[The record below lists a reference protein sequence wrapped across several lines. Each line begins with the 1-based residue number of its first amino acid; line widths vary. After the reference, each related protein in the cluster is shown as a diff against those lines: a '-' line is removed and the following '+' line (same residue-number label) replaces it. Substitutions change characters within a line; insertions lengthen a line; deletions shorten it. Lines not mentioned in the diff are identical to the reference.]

1 MAGIWRELVSVCTCH
16 SDSTAAK
23 QALEPLP
30 ACREVL
36 EDKRLPMRC
45 KLLKTLQFSV
55 DTQCLAQK
63 PSENFTVGSWT
74 SETGRLQ
81 NEGICATWRWV
92 EVSIRGPS
100 GSGVS
105 GFPKFTCVPLAG
117 KKKKSKQDLNTNVF
131 FGHTSDFFFFSH
143 IS

>member
-30 ACREVL
+30 ACREVS
-36 EDKRLPMRC
+36 EDKQLPMRC

-63 PSENFTVGSWT
+63 PSENFTVGSWA

-117 KKKKSKQDLNTNVF
+117 KKKSKQDLNTNAF
-131 FGHTSDFFFFSH
+131 FWSYKWFFFFSSH

>member
-30 ACREVL
+30 ACREVS

-45 KLLKTLQFSV
+45 KLLKTLQFPV

-63 PSENFTVGSWT
+63 PSENFTMGS
-74 SETGRLQ
+74 
-81 NEGICATWRWV
+81 
-92 EVSIRGPS
+92 
-100 GSGVS
+100 
-105 GFPKFTCVPLAG
+105 
-117 KKKKSKQDLNTNVF
+117 
-131 FGHTSDFFFFSH
+131 
-143 IS
+143 